1 MDRPDFA
8 ALYLRQIILA
18 EVGPGGQRRLAN
30 AVAAVGAAERG
41 LEYETAVRY
50 AQRVGF
56 ARIDEGQISV
66 DDLAPAAVVHNEACR
81 AVLAGSRAA
90 LNAMREVVLGP
101 EQDKQESRS

>member
-8 ALYLRQIILA
+8 ARYLRQIILA
-18 EVGPGGQRRLAN
+18 EVGTEGQHRLAN

-41 LEYETAVRY
+41 LAYETAVRY

-56 ARIDEGQISV
+56 ARIEEGQISV

-81 AVLAGSRAA
+81 DVLAGSRAA

-101 EQDKQESRS
+101 DRDSQERKS